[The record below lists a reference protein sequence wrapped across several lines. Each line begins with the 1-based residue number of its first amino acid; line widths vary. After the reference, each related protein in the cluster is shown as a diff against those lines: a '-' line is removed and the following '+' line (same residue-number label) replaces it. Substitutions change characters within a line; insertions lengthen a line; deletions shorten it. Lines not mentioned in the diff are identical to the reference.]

1 MKKIKSL
8 FCIGLLL
15 TVATTVNAQ
24 SVTWISSTEGN
35 VWQKSKV
42 KLQSK
47 SEQNPVLQVDGTEN
61 GVVFKNWGTTFNE
74 LCWDALGLLTRTEQ
88 DEILYNIFSPQG
100 DLRITRGR
108 ISMGANDYARSW
120 YSCDEVEGDFELRYF
135 NINRDKQTIIPFI
148 RAAQKYN
155 PNLTFWISPWCP
167 PSWMK
172 INGDYPVLSSPFNSL
187 SEKQNY
193 SLYGATGGQV
203 DENEMKLTDARDGVF
218 PRQLATTDFMIQD
231 PRYLQTYAD
240 YFCRFI
246 DAYKEQGIP
255 IDMVMYQNEAYS
267 YTPYPGCAWTA
278 AGTIRFN
285 KEYLAPTLKQM
296 HPEVKLYLG
305 TFNTNRQD
313 HVETILADTALCN
326 CIRGMG
332 FQWEGREILPSI
344 RKQHPEWEYICSESE
359 CGWGGFDWKAA
370 EHTFE
375 LINHYLGNGCCEY
388 NFWNCILTDKGES
401 PWGWKQNALIRV
413 DSEKRTFV
421 YTPEYYAVKHYSKMV
436 APGSKMLQYKMKGE
450 NNQPVIIF
458 LTPEN
463 QYLVIAGN
471 FSDEQQKLSVKLAGK
486 YLEVM
491 LQPHSL
497 NTFYTK

>member
-88 DEILYNIFSPQG
+88 DEILYNYIFSAKVIYG
-100 DLRITRGR
+100 LRVDEFRWEPMITLVL
-108 ISMGANDYARSW
+108 W

-193 SLYGATGGQV
+193 LLYGATGGQL
-203 DENEMKLTDARDGVF
+203 MRMKWKLTDARDGVF
-218 PRQLATTDFMIQD
+218 LVSLRQ
-231 PRYLQTYAD
+231 QT
-240 YFCRFI
+240 
-246 DAYKEQGIP
+246 
-255 IDMVMYQNEAYS
+255 
-267 YTPYPGCAWTA
+267 
-278 AGTIRFN
+278 
-285 KEYLAPTLKQM
+285 L
-296 HPEVKLYLG
+296 
-305 TFNTNRQD
+305 
-313 HVETILADTALCN
+313 
-326 CIRGMG
+326 
-332 FQWEGREILPSI
+332 
-344 RKQHPEWEYICSESE
+344 
-359 CGWGGFDWKAA
+359 
-370 EHTFE
+370 
-375 LINHYLGNGCCEY
+375 
-388 NFWNCILTDKGES
+388 
-401 PWGWKQNALIRV
+401 
-413 DSEKRTFV
+413 
-421 YTPEYYAVKHYSKMV
+421 
-436 APGSKMLQYKMKGE
+436 
-450 NNQPVIIF
+450 
-458 LTPEN
+458 
-463 QYLVIAGN
+463 
-471 FSDEQQKLSVKLAGK
+471 
-486 YLEVM
+486 
-491 LQPHSL
+491 
-497 NTFYTK
+497 

>member
-1 MKKIKSL
+1 
-8 FCIGLLL
+8 
-15 TVATTVNAQ
+15 
-24 SVTWISSTEGN
+24 
-35 VWQKSKV
+35 
-42 KLQSK
+42 
-47 SEQNPVLQVDGTEN
+47 
-61 GVVFKNWGTTFNE
+61 
-74 LCWDALGLLTRTEQ
+74 
-88 DEILYNIFSPQG
+88 
-100 DLRITRGR
+100 
-108 ISMGANDYARSW
+108 
-120 YSCDEVEGDFELRYF
+120 
-135 NINRDKQTIIPFI
+135 
-148 RAAQKYN
+148 
-155 PNLTFWISPWCP
+155 
-167 PSWMK
+167 
-172 INGDYPVLSSPFNSL
+172 
-187 SEKQNY
+187 
-193 SLYGATGGQV
+193 
-203 DENEMKLTDARDGVF
+203 MKLTGARDGVF

-267 YTPYPGCAWTA
+267 YTPYPGSAWTA
-278 AGTIRFN
+278 TGTIRFN
-285 KEYLAPTLKQM
+285 KEYLAPTLRQM

-359 CGWGGFDWKAA
+359 CGWGSFDWKAA

-375 LINHYLGNGCCEY
+375 LINHYLWNGCCEY

-421 YTPEYYAVKHYSKMV
+421 YTPEYYA
-436 APGSKMLQYKMKGE
+436 
-450 NNQPVIIF
+450 
-458 LTPEN
+458 
-463 QYLVIAGN
+463 
-471 FSDEQQKLSVKLAGK
+471 
-486 YLEVM
+486 
-491 LQPHSL
+491 
-497 NTFYTK
+497 